1 MTTELLE
8 KNEIYLKKTK
18 SLKDDLEHGFLLLAE
33 RLFKIRTERL
43 FLPTYEAFWCYTEEE
58 LKLSESTCSR
68 LINVF
73 QRFILEWGVSPE
85 KVISIGGWNEAYLIS
100 KVAKNKKEAEDMLDK
115 YALMPPSEARKD
127 MAELKAGEHC
137 HNWQEIHI
145 RQCTVCGCREK
156 IYNDK

>member
-1 MTTELLE
+1 MSLEIAE
-8 KNEIYLKKTK
+8 KNEKYLEKTK
-18 SLKDDLEHGFLLLAE
+18 ELKETIERSFLYLGE
-33 RLFKIRTERL
+33 RLLKIRNERL
-43 FLPTYEAFWCYTEEE
+43 FLPSYEAFWCYTEEE

-127 MAELKAGEHC
+127 MAELKAGEHKC
-137 HNWQEIHI
+137 KMFRVCFDQCEI
-145 RQCTVCGCREK
+145 CGTRVK
-156 IYNDK
+156 VFNDK